1 MIYKNISRPTCF
13 SLRVCRLVGFL
24 FLSFGI
30 ASDPLSLVELSVS
43 GSFKKKTDS
52 LKMSGPYALVMAHW
66 TPVGS

>member
-1 MIYKNISRPTCF
+1 MIYKNLGRPTCF

-30 ASDPLSLVELSVS
+30 SSDPLSLVELYVS
-43 GSFKKKTDS
+43 GSLKNTDS